1 MKPISSSNRYAL
13 LSSLFALIVCM
24 ILYSPVIEAQQK
36 MYWTDTGTDKI
47 QRANLDGSNVEDIL
61 AGLSIPQGIALDLA
75 NSKMYWTDAGN
86 GRIQRANLD
95 GSNVEDLV
103 TGLSDP
109 FGIALDVAKG
119 KMYWTDQYIDK
130 IQRADLDG
138 SNVEDLVTT

>member
-1 MKPISSSNRYAL
+1 M
-13 LSSLFALIVCM
+13 V
-24 ILYSPVIEAQQK
+24 
-36 MYWTDTGTDKI
+36 
-47 QRANLDGSNVEDIL
+47 
-61 AGLSIPQGIALDLA
+61 LDLT
-75 NSKMYWTDAGN
+75 NSKMYWTDVDTDK
-86 GRIQRANLD
+86 IQRANLD

-138 SNVEDLVTT
+138 SNVEDLVTTGLFSSIGIALDLGQMYWTDARIGKIQLTTTWGRIKSQQ